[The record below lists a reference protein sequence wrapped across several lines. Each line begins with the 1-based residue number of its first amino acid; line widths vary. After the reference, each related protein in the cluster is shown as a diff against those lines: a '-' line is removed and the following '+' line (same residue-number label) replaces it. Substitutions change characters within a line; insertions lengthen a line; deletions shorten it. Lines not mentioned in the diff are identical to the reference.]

1 MTTNEFNTGRD
12 LDWPTLLDQ
21 IGRWTVL
28 AISGGRVVRL
38 GKSAVSLPVGRGYSV
53 RVILEADDTYT
64 VQRVYSRRPKG
75 EPVKIHT
82 IKGQVQGVYFTEIEE
97 TAYNASCFVNIP
109 FGEEG

>member
-75 EPVKIHT
+75 ETVKGEVT
-82 IKGQVQGVYFTEIEE
+82 GVYCDDIEE
-97 TAYNASCFVNIP
+97 VAYVAACFVNRS
-109 FGEEG
+109 FGDDQRVGG